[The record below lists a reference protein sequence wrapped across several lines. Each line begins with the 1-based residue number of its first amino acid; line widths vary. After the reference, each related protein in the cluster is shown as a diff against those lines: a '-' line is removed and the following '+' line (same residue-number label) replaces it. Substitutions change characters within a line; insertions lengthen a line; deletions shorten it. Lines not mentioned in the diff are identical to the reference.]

1 MNPAKA
7 MTPRSTDIA
16 NTSSESFLGTRGM
29 EYACGFDP
37 GFMLPL
43 REQLAFDLD
52 ADFTLYF
59 AADHTF
65 VRGL

>member
-1 MNPAKA
+1 
-7 MTPRSTDIA
+7 
-16 NTSSESFLGTRGM
+16 M